1 VFSLGAN
8 HDSLACIGG
17 HDAAEATHD
26 DGISRS
32 VPGQARSDHQLE
44 ARTGGARRQD
54 RLGVDRRRDRAA
66 LRRSGPARDSARFV
80 IELLLLKHIYG
91 LSDEGVC
98 ERWVHDPYFQYF
110 TGEEFFQH
118 EFPHERSDLSH
129 WRKRLGDRLELLL
142 AESLRVAHASGAL
155 RTKDLARVTIDTTVQ
170 PKNVTFPTDA
180 KLLHAAI
187 KGLNRMARKHAVQ
200 LRQSY
205 LRVAKHAAMMAGR
218 YAHAKQFNRHRR
230 QLRILRTRLGRII
243 RDIHRKIAGQ
253 PTLEGAF
260 EWPLARAS
268 QIRSQQ
274 QRQRGWKLYSFHA
287 PEVECIG
294 KGKASAPYEFG
305 VKVSVATTNARA
317 PGGQFVLHAKAL
329 PGNPYDGHTL
339 RSAIEDTERLTGREI
354 ERAYVDKGYRGHD
367 APNPHRVFIS
377 GQKRGVFGTIKR
389 ELRRRSAIEPV
400 IGHMKA
406 EGHLGRCYL
415 KGSAGDAANAI
426 LTAVGHNLRLVLAWL
441 RILLRL
447 ILIALRSAITAQPK
461 LNMAS

>member
-1 VFSLGAN
+1 MRPKQHETTGLNDLFRARLDQIINLKHALAQLAGKIDWDFI
-8 HDSLACIGG
+8 DSEIAPLYSDQGRPGIETRFAIG
-17 HDAAEATHD
+17 
-26 DGISRS
+26 
-32 VPGQARSDHQLE
+32 
-44 ARTGGARRQD
+44 
-54 RLGVDRRRDRAA
+54 
-66 LRRSGPARDSARFV
+66 
-80 IELLLLKHIYG
+80 LLLLKHIYG

-98 ERWVHDPYFQYF
+98 ERWVYDPYFQHF

-129 WRKRLGDRLELLL
+129 WRKRLGDKLELLL

-155 RTKDLARVTIDTTVQ
+155 RTRDLARVTVDTTVQ
-170 PKNVTFPTDA
+170 PKAISFPTDA

-187 KGLNRMARKHAVQ
+187 KGLNRMARTHGVR

-205 LRVAKHAAMMAGR
+205 LRIAKRAAMMAGR

-230 QLRILRTRLGRII
+230 QLRILRTRLGRLI
-243 RDIHRKIAGQ
+243 RDIRRKIAGKQ
-253 PTLEGAF
+253 DIEAAF
-260 EWPLARAS
+260 EAPLSRAS

-287 PEVECIG
+287 PETECIG

-305 VKVSVATTNARA
+305 VKASIVTTNRRA
-317 PGGQFVLHAKAL
+317 PGGQFVLHAKSL

-339 RSAIEDTERLTGREI
+339 RDVIAGTQKLTGCEI

-367 APNPHRVFIS
+367 AQNPRRVFIS
-377 GQKRGVFGTIKR
+377 GQKRGVFGAIKR

-415 KGSAGDAANAI
+415 KGRAGDAANVI
-426 LTAVGHNLRLVLAWL
+426 LTAAGHNLRLVLAWL
-441 RILLRL
+441 RVLLRL
-447 ILIALRSAITAQPK
+447 ILSALFRAFAIQPALK
-461 LNMAS
+461 LAC